1 MIKIPQIRTDY
12 FPCEGGL
19 DLVTSPLRMKPGL
32 LRGALNFEA
41 DFNGGY
47 TSIQGY
53 DISLSSD
60 ANLGAPALFDFWRLI
75 IAPGGSLY
83 SSGVIRG
90 QNSRAVAFVV
100 GRLVNYANVGWTILL
115 GSSGSDAAITG
126 MRGRFEVG
134 EIVEWSAVENATT
147 WTAVG
152 VVTNL
157 LPLPGDTKQDT
168 ERLAE
173 NIRVALRERY
183 RDHYPGMPTATGGG
197 ADLAVSVDIKARR
210 IVLGLFR
217 FTPNYPTTFN
227 KHPLSALRSVG
238 GKLAVSYRSE
248 VSPLNSHWIM
258 FGASI
263 TDIDFDEQ
271 VDRLDQRQGSLAG
284 GEEFIYMAT
293 GRSKLLKFT
302 VVTNNNT
309 NVPAEITTGANPDTP
324 NFVEI
329 HKNRLFVAIGKNLM
343 CSAVG
348 DDTEWST
355 GAAEF
360 YVGETITGLQSMVG
374 DPGTSS
380 LLVLTENRTY
390 LLYGN
395 SDEDFKLVAY
405 NNAIGGSPGS
415 LQDFGH
421 PIFANKHGVYV
432 LQPTQSFG
440 SFRSEN
446 IVRQIQPWFTE
457 RRGAITAS
465 AVLRSKNQ
473 YRLYFD
479 DGYALYIT
487 FKGGR
492 VIGAMPV
499 RLPHTVSC
507 TRVET
512 DDNGNERL
520 LLGTKEGYVLHGDV
534 GRSFYRN
541 PIYAFLHFAFN
552 HVGGPMVLKSFR
564 QLSLELRNRV
574 GLLGLQA
581 NYALSDGSS
590 EVNPPLRQSI
600 DGSDWYTRYDSGS
613 LWDTQLRYDDGGSKS
628 FDLDTPGEGTNI
640 SLVVEQDSS
649 IVPPVTIT
657 GVLMSYFPRRV
668 KR

>member
-53 DISLSSD
+53 D
-60 ANLGAPALFDFWRLI
+60 LFIGDRAGLETAASMDFKRITITAGQVLF
-75 IAPGGSLY
+75 PGY
-83 SSGVIRG
+83 EIRG
-90 QNSRAVAFVV
+90 Q
-100 GRLVNYANVGWTILL
+100 
-115 GSSGSDAAITG
+115 SSGATA
-126 MRGRFEVG
+126 RVLGRIHHDSNGWSIRINLSGIDMIVVDVKGHFSVG
-134 EIVEWSAVENATT
+134 EIIEQSYSSLVAFQPTGSVESF
-147 WTAVG
+147 
-152 VVTNL
+152 
-157 LPLPGDTKQDT
+157 LPLPGDTMQ
-168 ERLAE
+168 EVEQLAE
-173 NIRVALRERY
+173 NIRDAVRINRNKV
-183 RDHYPGMPTATGGG
+183 YPGMPTGVGGG
-197 ADLAVSVDIKARR
+197 VDLAESVDVRARR
-210 IVLGLFR
+210 TVLGLFR
-217 FTPNYPTTFN
+217 FTFTSPSEYNPYLCAFRT
-227 KHPLSALRSVG
+227 VG
-238 GKLAVSYRSE
+238 GKLSVSTRYFQTPM
-248 VSPLNSHWIM
+248 SPHWLVY
-258 FGASI
+258 GPSI
-263 TDIDFDEQ
+263 TDIDFDETT
-271 VDRLDQRQGSLAG
+271 DRLDIRFGSLAG
-284 GEEFIYMAT
+284 AGEYAYVAT
-293 GRSKLLKFT
+293 GRSKLLRFDT
-302 VVTNNNT
+302 QSADFYHIPT
-309 NVPAEITTGANPDTP
+309 EISTGADPDTP
-324 NFVEI
+324 HLVEI

-348 DDTEWST
+348 DDTDWST

-374 DPGTSS
+374 DPSTSS
-380 LLVLTENRTY
+380 LLVLTENRTF

-395 SDEDFKLVAY
+395 SDDDFKLVAY
-405 NNAIGGSPGS
+405 NNAIGGSRGS

-421 PIFANKHGVYV
+421 PIFANKDGVYV

-446 IVRQIQPWFTE
+446 IVRQIQPWFAE

-487 FKGGR
+487 FRGGK

-499 RLPHTVSC
+499 RLAHTVSC
-507 TRVET
+507 TRVEL
-512 DDNGNERL
+512 DSEGNERL
-520 LLGTKEGYVLHGDV
+520 LLGTKEGYVFQSDV
-534 GRSFYRN
+534 GRTFYRN
-541 PIYAFLHFAFN
+541 PLYAFLHFAFN
-552 HVGGPMVLKSFR
+552 HVGGPMLVKSFR
-564 QLSLELRNRV
+564 QLTLELRNRS

-581 NYALSDGSS
+581 TYALSDGSA
-590 EVNPPLRQSI
+590 EINPPLKQTI

-613 LWDTQLRYDDGGSKS
+613 LWDTQLRYDDSGVKS